1 MPQLFKLNFGLTIWG
16 RAWRSAFMNP
26 GGMKPGSTGWRANLV
41 LRVKRN
47 MTSGY
52 ANAWKRRIGAS
63 QKLANAANYRRP
75 KKNDH

>member
-1 MPQLFKLNFGLTIWG
+1 
-16 RAWRSAFMNP
+16 
-26 GGMKPGSTGWRANLV
+26 
-41 LRVKRN
+41 

-52 ANAWKRRIGAS
+52 ANAWKRRTGAS